1 MNTARLRSAPMIVA
15 IGFAA
20 VIAVGLVLAYFRS
33 NQPSFEQSCVAECA
47 AKNKF
52 GRVVAKY
59 PPHMVPSGRNPMVCE
74 CY

>member
-1 MNTARLRSAPMIVA
+1 MNIARLRSVPVIAALGFAVA
-15 IGFAA
+15 IAA
-20 VIAVGLVLAYFRS
+20 GLTLAYFRS
-33 NQPSFEQSCVAECA
+33 NQPSFKQSCVAECA

-52 GRVVAKY
+52 ARVVGKY